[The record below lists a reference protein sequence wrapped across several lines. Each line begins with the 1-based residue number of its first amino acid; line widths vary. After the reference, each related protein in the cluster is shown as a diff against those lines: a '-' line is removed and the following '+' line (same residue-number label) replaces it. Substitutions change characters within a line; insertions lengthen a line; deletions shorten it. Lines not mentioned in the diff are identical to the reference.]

1 MNTLLEFVDLG
12 VKLSLESEIK
22 IYEDY
27 LQELALGLKGLLT
40 EGVTDF
46 PEGMDLDSKFEE
58 AIKRLLA
65 AKKGLGLANSLNDQS
80 EKREHQ
86 RKVMIN
92 LNRLRNL
99 VISIEKGLEGHNMT
113 VMKGPNLMSRFRA
126 AA

>member
-1 MNTLLEFVDLG
+1 MNTLLEFVELG
-12 VKLSLESEIK
+12 VDTSLESEIK

-27 LQELALGLKGLLT
+27 LQELAVGLKGLLT

-46 PEGMDLDSKFEE
+46 PEDLDIDSKFEE

-65 AKKGLGLANSLNDQS
+65 AKKGLGLANSLKDVS

-86 RKVMIN
+86 RKVMAN

-99 VISIEKGLEGHNMT
+99 VISIEKEMESHNLQ
-113 VMKGPNLMSRFRA
+113 VMKGPNLMSRFRMA
-126 AA
+126 S